1 MKGTMNLLV
10 ISGMVIWVV
19 VGILGLLFNAESKF
33 IWTCLIGFLLGFV
46 GIAVTNL
53 KDRKGGV

>member
-1 MKGTMNLLV
+1 MKRTMNLLV

-33 IWTCLIGFLLGFV
+33 IWTCLIGFLLGFI

>member
-1 MKGTMNLLV
+1 MNLLV

>member
-1 MKGTMNLLV
+1 MKRTMNLLV